1 MISTT
6 FVHNVRPLSLFPA
19 QLHSA
24 DGTGGWHDPLFDYSV
39 FVSNF
44 FKWVL
49 CPFVC
54 VCKKWVCL
62 AEGRCWNH
70 SSSLYNTMPRLTRFG
85 GQGSGVHY
93 QVINR
98 SKFPDYETQGHLGQA
113 QDAERIA
120 ALIIAGLA
128 QNSVLPLCTRFHI
141 CVPTWLQILLQI
153 IHAVADLTPL
163 NYRMYP
169 LLQWRREKSVAR
181 IFRILEFRD
190 LCGN

>member
-24 DGTGGWHDPLFDYSV
+24 DGTGGWHDPLFDCSA

-49 CPFVC
+49 SSFVC
-54 VCKKWVCL
+54 VCKKRVCL

-85 GQGSGVHY
+85 GQGSGVHC

-113 QDAERIA
+113 QDAERTTT
-120 ALIIAGLA
+120 LIIAALA
-128 QNSVLPLCTRFHI
+128 QNSFPYLCSNMTPDFAPNNP
-141 CVPTWLQILLQI
+141 CCGWLDPPKLQDVSVAA
-153 IHAVADLTPL
+153 AVAE
-163 NYRMYP
+163 
-169 LLQWRREKSVAR
+169 REIR
-181 IFRILEFRD
+181 CEDI
-190 LCGN
+190 